1 MNVHSLLADMPCS
14 IPSRTTIVI
23 SNGELP
29 IVNPTHT
36 ENKYTYKRLYMHGIS
51 MIRCLLEC
59 ANCVTVLAKDVTES
73 FGCIYGS
80 HVYSILLV
88 VIAIVPQIKFWSRL
102 MICNNYIA
110 TTKVQWTELSCVHFT
125 HHN

>member
-1 MNVHSLLADMPCS
+1 MHSMF
-14 IPSRTTIVI
+14 
-23 SNGELP
+23 E
-29 IVNPTHT
+29 
-36 ENKYTYKRLYMHGIS
+36 
-51 MIRCLLEC
+51 CLLEC

-102 MICNNYIA
+102 MICNNEKYNGLNCHVCTLLIMIN
-110 TTKVQWTELSCVHFT
+110 T
-125 HHN
+125 HCQRPGCIPYVNS